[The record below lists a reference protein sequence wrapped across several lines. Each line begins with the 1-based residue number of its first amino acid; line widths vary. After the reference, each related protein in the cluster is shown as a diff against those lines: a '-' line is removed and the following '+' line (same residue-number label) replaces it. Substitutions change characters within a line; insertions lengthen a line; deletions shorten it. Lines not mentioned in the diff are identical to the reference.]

1 MDVSLA
7 SLQKQWA
14 AEQLIYRRALILQD
28 PEWLANRL
36 VAADLLIG
44 GLDISFSK
52 YRSDMA
58 VVTLAVVHLESLKL
72 VTQSSIHVKLTVPYL
87 PTFLGYREIDPYI
100 RVVQKLKET
109 MPQSMPDILMVDG
122 NGTLHPRGFGS
133 ACQVGYQLDLPTLGV
148 AKNLLEVRST
158 DSLSEPDNWS
168 SHRKVLVESHKSNLR
183 NHGDRV
189 EIRNTEGEI
198 CGVAMLNST
207 GSMKPVFISPGHK
220 ISLDT
225 ACTLV
230 LKTSKFRTPEPIRLA
245 DQISR
250 KEIRLLDSA
259 SFDS

>member
-14 AEQLIYRRALILQD
+14 AEQLNYRRELVLRD
-28 PEWLANRL
+28 PEWLASRL

-52 YRSDMA
+52 YRSDVA

-100 RVVQKLKET
+100 RVVRDLKET

-148 AKNLLEVRST
+148 AKNLLEVSST
-158 DSLSEPDNWS
+158 DSPSELDNWS
-168 SHRKVLVESHKSNLR
+168 SHRKVLMES
-183 NHGDRV
+183 
-189 EIRNTEGEI
+189 
-198 CGVAMLNST
+198 AMLNST
-207 GSMKPVFISPGHK
+207 GSMKPVFISPGHR